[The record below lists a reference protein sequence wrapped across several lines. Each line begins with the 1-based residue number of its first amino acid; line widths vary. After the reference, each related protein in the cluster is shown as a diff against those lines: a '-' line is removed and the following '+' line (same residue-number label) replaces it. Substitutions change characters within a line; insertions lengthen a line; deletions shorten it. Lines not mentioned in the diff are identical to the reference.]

1 MKTFS
6 FKTYIYGLL
15 AGVLVLSSC
24 KSGDNNSNFF
34 LMECRSGDSIIEF
47 YKENKNQLPRNFL
60 GDARFRLSRYKNG
73 VEADKIQ
80 TFYDSERSKGGF
92 SEIDEAYYNLGQGVY
107 WLFQD
112 TQKTIAYL
120 RKVPESL
127 VAASDSLSLAYNNI
141 LGQYYF
147 QVNNLE
153 LSLTTMQKAFSAAM
167 ELGDTIEMGRMA
179 TNLGGINSIL
189 GFEKAASEYLL
200 RAQSYDPNNLI
211 LANNL
216 ASVLTGQKQ
225 FKKAKEILERF
236 KEFLTNENPNPD
248 HMVYRL
254 TYVHLLQEMGLWEDS
269 KTYLTAIDINAL
281 SPVQHYNYYSFHL
294 LQREH
299 DNSQDLNAYMDSILY
314 NQGSAG
320 YSELFYYLS
329 GWSTRAKMKR
339 IRNHFSN
346 HMNALDTTVFDLMSL
361 SVYFDILGES
371 FEKQGNLIKASQM
384 KTKSVGYLKDHYA
397 EKLESQETDLSNRL
411 QLFVLER
418 RYAKTKLESESVA
431 LRLKLNNII
440 LFSGTLL
447 LGVISFAFV
456 RQNRLKARNES
467 LSLDLFRQ
475 KQSELELLERE
486 RETSKKL
493 VELSSRI
500 LDTSKELKMKLVNLP
515 EKNLPGIRESL
526 EDLDYILFLNK
537 SVDTTVIAKGYD
549 FTKVAFLSDLI
560 DSQRQV
566 LSLSLDNY
574 RPKEIAVTLNLSY
587 SYVRNVQSRLRKK
600 LKDEGYETFE
610 ALKAVLEA

>member
-1 MKTFS
+1 
-6 FKTYIYGLL
+6 
-15 AGVLVLSSC
+15 
-24 KSGDNNSNFF
+24 
-34 LMECRSGDSIIEF
+34 
-47 YKENKNQLPRNFL
+47 
-60 GDARFRLSRYKNG
+60 
-73 VEADKIQ
+73 
-80 TFYDSERSKGGF
+80 
-92 SEIDEAYYNLGQGVY
+92 
-107 WLFQD
+107 
-112 TQKTIAYL
+112 
-120 RKVPESL
+120 
-127 VAASDSLSLAYNNI
+127 
-141 LGQYYF
+141 
-147 QVNNLE
+147 
-153 LSLTTMQKAFSAAM
+153 
-167 ELGDTIEMGRMA
+167 
-179 TNLGGINSIL
+179 
-189 GFEKAASEYLL
+189 
-200 RAQSYDPNNLI
+200 
-211 LANNL
+211 
-216 ASVLTGQKQ
+216 
-225 FKKAKEILERF
+225 
-236 KEFLTNENPNPD
+236 
-248 HMVYRL
+248 
-254 TYVHLLQEMGLWEDS
+254 
-269 KTYLTAIDINAL
+269 
-281 SPVQHYNYYSFHL
+281 
-294 LQREH
+294 
-299 DNSQDLNAYMDSILY
+299 
-314 NQGSAG
+314 
-320 YSELFYYLS
+320 
-329 GWSTRAKMKR
+329 MKR